1 MSYIFRGRPLY
12 VYSHIGRTKSLR
24 VVHLD
29 TQALKF
35 LISLITP
42 GNTISRTPAL
52 LPPPQHIALAC
63 TLAVHP
69 TLTTRA
75 KSEDRLEAANLALR
89 YLRLVLKLVGPV
101 NGNLQDAFVF
111 TGIGTSSRRG
121 TVGRRRTTDELHTS
135 SDDEHNI
142 NSDLAGPG
150 AIWSQA
156 EDFWQVVGWAF
167 NCSVHHKRRWEYWS
181 LWLEYMIE
189 VLEKDWETR
198 VVEFETYPNDDSDPR
213 ATSMIVQ
220 YLSAGESTTWR
231 DRKILRAI
239 FADGSA
245 RSMAEFPEIWK
256 NETRE
261 RKKASED
268 RSRQIAKIDFKEGN
282 YGDYNVSESSEL
294 EESTPSSPIAPISPP
309 PDEVPDVAAALGG
322 TQSIGLRLQLLSLL
336 SNVSAMVPETFL
348 PLPALYDLCHE
359 QIRPLPLP
367 TFFIFMS
374 PASLSL
380 VTAAAASTLT
390 QYILRSFIA
399 SGAPLPPTDSIAQD
413 ILESHFLPFA
423 ANTQSVADNARVSLC
438 IETLLHLLAKHVG
451 LEWSEGLVE
460 ASEKGIEAREQK
472 AKREGKKRMD
482 SGQTGGER
490 IWLTASAQRIRFM
503 VDMCKMSRPATGVMH
518 RK

>member
-1 MSYIFRGRPLY
+1 MYVFLY
-12 VYSHIGRTKSLR
+12 HGRTDSLR

-29 TQALKF
+29 TQALGF
-35 LISLITP
+35 LISLITL
-42 GNTISRTPAL
+42 GNTNSRTPAF

-111 TGIGTSSRRG
+111 TGAGASSRRG
-121 TVGRRRTTDELHTS
+121 TAGRRRTTGELHTS
-135 SDDEHNI
+135 NDDEHNI
-142 NSDLAGPG
+142 NCNLAGPA

-156 EDFWQVVGWAF
+156 EDFWQVVGWTF
-167 NCSVHHKRRWEYWS
+167 NCSVRHERRWDRWS

-189 VLEKDWETR
+189 VLKKDWETR
-198 VVEFETYPNDDSDPR
+198 VVEFETDPNGDWDPR

-220 YLSAGESTTWR
+220 YLSAGESKTGR
-231 DRKILRAI
+231 DRRTLRAI
-239 FADGSA
+239 FADGTA
-245 RSMAEFPEIWK
+245 RSMAEFREIWK
-256 NETRE
+256 NETKE
-261 RKKASED
+261 LKKASD
-268 RSRQIAKIDFKEGN
+268 DKSRQIAKLDIKEGN
-282 YGDYNVSESSEL
+282 YGDYNVSESSEF
-294 EESTPSSPIAPISPP
+294 EDSTPSSPIAPISPP
-309 PDEVPDVAAALGG
+309 PEEVPDVAAALGG
-322 TQSIGLRLQLLSLL
+322 TQSIALRLHLLSLL

-348 PLPALYDLCHE
+348 PLPAFYNLCHE

-380 VTAAAASTLT
+380 ITAAAASTLT

-399 SGAPLPPTDSIAQD
+399 SAAPLPPTDSIAQD
-413 ILESHFLPFA
+413 ILERHFLPFA

-438 IETLLHLLAKHVG
+438 IETLLHLLEKHVG
-451 LEWSEGLVE
+451 LEWSKGLVE
-460 ASEKGIEAREQK
+460 ASEKGIKAREQK
-472 AKREGKKRMD
+472 AKREGKKRKD
-482 SGQTGGER
+482 SGHMGGER
-490 IWLTASAQRIRFM
+490 IWLTASAERIRFM
-503 VDMCKMSRPATGVMH
+503 VDMCKMSRPATGSH
-518 RK
+518 T